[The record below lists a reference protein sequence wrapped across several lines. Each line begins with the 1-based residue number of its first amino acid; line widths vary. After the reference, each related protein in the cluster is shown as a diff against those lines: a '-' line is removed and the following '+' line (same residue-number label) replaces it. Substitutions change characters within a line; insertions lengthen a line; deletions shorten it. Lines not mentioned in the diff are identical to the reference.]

1 MVVKSGFLWFG
12 CISGVVG
19 VGDTSI
25 RGRLVRDC
33 VLMRVMFLNIKE
45 VVEKLILKF
54 FCEIIITFE

>member
-1 MVVKSGFLWFG
+1 MVVKSGFLWFD
-12 CISGVVG
+12 CISVVG